1 MAGLVGDRRL
11 VLKRLETEAMMDLST
26 EFLNSRAVYF
36 EALNSG
42 DDVRHRFFLSP
53 DFAARLSY

>member
-26 EFLNSRAVYF
+26 ELLNSRAAYF
-36 EALNSG
+36 EALDSG
-42 DDVRHRFFLSP
+42 EDVRHRSCLSP
-53 DFAARLSY
+53 CSASLLF